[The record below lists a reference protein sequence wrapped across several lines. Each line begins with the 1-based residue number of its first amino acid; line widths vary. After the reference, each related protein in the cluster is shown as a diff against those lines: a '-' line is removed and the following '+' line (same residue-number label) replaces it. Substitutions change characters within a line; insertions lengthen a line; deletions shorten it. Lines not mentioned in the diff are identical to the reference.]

1 VAAGSLKPLGF
12 WARMGEPECAS
23 LHSLAARREATTM
36 GGTSVAEAAMIE
48 RASLHGSDHVRSI
61 SVVIVNW
68 NGGEDLALCVEHLR
82 SGVGGWVD
90 EIVVVDNDSSDDSLA
105 RLGTPEGVTVIQTGR
120 NLGFA
125 AGANLGVQRCRS
137 AKVLFLNPDARIMPA
152 AIDAAANFLDA
163 HPMVGIVGAL
173 LVDGRGAWQPSTG
186 RFGVLGHLLLD
197 TALARRPPSAAC
209 FVDWVHGAFMLMP
222 RALFERLGGFDEQ
235 FFMYGEDIDLCERAR
250 AAGFRT
256 AIVPGARVVHYGNR
270 SGGLRFGEER
280 DAEVVKGEMRFYAR
294 RGRLLLFRVVAIAKF
309 GVKAMLYLLCGKR
322 AAARRT
328 WRVVKACISV
338 ALEDDG
344 VSPDA

>member
-1 VAAGSLKPLGF
+1 MCYRSTMTSQAPA
-12 WARMGEPECAS
+12 
-23 LHSLAARREATTM
+23 REAK
-36 GGTSVAEAAMIE
+36 GIDGDSLDLFGHGRSV
-48 RASLHGSDHVRSI
+48 

-68 NGGEDLALCVEHLR
+68 NGGEDLALCVENLR
-82 SGVGGWVD
+82 SGVGGRVD

-105 RLGTPEGVTVIQTGR
+105 RLGAPEGVTVIQAGR

-125 AGANLGVQRCRS
+125 AGANLGAGRCRS
-137 AKVLFLNPDARIMPA
+137 ERVLFLNPDARIMPG
-152 AIDAAANFLDA
+152 AIDAAANFLAA
-163 HPMVGIVGAL
+163 HPRVGIVGAL
-173 LVDGRGAWQPSTG
+173 LVDGRGAWQPSAG

-197 TALARRPPSAAC
+197 TALGRRPPSAAR

-222 RALFERLGGFDEQ
+222 RALFERLGGFDEG
-235 FFMYGEDIDLCERAR
+235 FFMYGEDMDLCERVR

-256 AIVPGARVVHYGNR
+256 AIVPEVRVVHYGNR

-280 DAEVVKGEMRFYAR
+280 DAEVVKGEMRFYAH

-309 GVKAMLYLLCGKR
+309 GLKAMLYLLLGKR

-328 WRVVKACISV
+328 WRVVKACISA